1 MPKSAEITAEIGF
14 ALRQA
19 VQAVN
24 DHAGETCVHVRFAD
38 DPGEIDFIAN
48 AARFADG
55 AFEFQAGIET
65 LAGSVEEIDAIR
77 TEVIGH

>member
-1 MPKSAEITAEIGF
+1 MPRSAEITEVDS

-24 DHAGETCVHVRFAD
+24 AHAGETCVHVRFSD

-48 AARFADG
+48 AARLIDG
-55 AFEFQAGIET
+55 AFEFRAGIET
-65 LAGSVEEIDAIR
+65 LAGSVDEVDAIR